1 MNKIT
6 PKIDAFFER
15 LNQFIATVV
24 AVSIGLFT
32 VLVCVDFALRY
43 FRLGGVEWLNEGSE
57 YFLFFGVFLS
67 AAWVLRQGAHVRV
80 DIVIS
85 LLPHKV
91 AIWLERLM
99 DIFGSLLCGVMAYLG
114 ATGTI
119 SAFVLGTLPDKDIRI
134 PNWIVLSIFS
144 ASFVS
149 LMIEFLLRYHRAS
162 GLHQKEE
169 CL

>member
-1 MNKIT
+1 MMDKIT
-6 PKIDAFFER
+6 TKIDAFFER

-32 VLVCVDFALRY
+32 VLVCIDFALRY

-91 AIWLERLM
+91 AIWLERLI
-99 DIFGSLLCGVMAYLG
+99 DIFGSFLCGIMAYLG
-114 ATGTI
+114 AKGAI
-119 SAFVLGTLPDKDIRI
+119 SAFILGTLPDKDIRI
-134 PNWIVLSIFS
+134 SNWIVLSIFS
-144 ASFVS
+144 ASFVL
-149 LMIEFLLRYHRAS
+149 LMIEFLLRYSRAS
-162 GLHQKEE
+162 SLHKRSG
-169 CL
+169 